1 MTKLNKL
8 DDYPD
13 ILKPEDLVRLL
24 GFSIN
29 SIYRM
34 LDNGEIPGVRMG
46 GHWRIL
52 KTKLVGLFESQ
63 GLERSGQ
70 SETKRSVEEAA
81 IGAYVKKEMQDL
93 LNRDLLSDNEIDNL
107 RSIEYCRDIFGIYFA
122 VIKDYDRS
130 IPISEQIKVGK
141 YNRYW
146 KTVFADRYLVCSQ
159 WHKGHREKFLVWAT
173 HVRTSKN

>member
-1 MTKLNKL
+1 
-8 DDYPD
+8 
-13 ILKPEDLVRLL
+13 
-24 GFSIN
+24 
-29 SIYRM
+29 M
-34 LDNGEIPGVRMG
+34 LDNGEIPGIRMG

-63 GLERSGQ
+63 RLEESGQ
-70 SETKRSVEEAA
+70 CETKQPVKEAA

-93 LNRDLLSDNEIDNL
+93 LNRGLLSDNEIDNL
-107 RSIEYCRDIFGIYFA
+107 RSTEYCRDIFGIYFA

-146 KTVFADRYLVCSQ
+146 KTLFADKYLVCSQ
-159 WHKGHREKFLVWAT
+159 WHKGHREKFAT
-173 HVRTSKN
+173 WVMHARTRKN